1 MYRPRF
7 FVVAVVEVAAVLIVV
22 DEEYDRCLFVA
33 AQVLPSVAALA
44 PVAAAA
50 AAAAA
55 AVLVLVL
62 VLFAVV
68 RGTNDING
76 GLDDIGSSVL
86 CINCCG

>member
-33 AQVLPSVAALA
+33 AQVLPS
-44 PVAAAA
+44 AA

-76 GLDDIGSSVL
+76 GLDDIGRSVL